1 IEGGIYSHYG
11 LAEGI
16 KHTLSLHP
24 SASLL
29 ENVELLLNID
39 GVSLSVSSKSCLWPI
54 MCSVADIP
62 NSVPFIVGCY
72 HGYSKPNSVDEYLSE
87 LIPELEELLEN
98 GLIINGRTLR
108 ISLKAFVCDAP
119 ARAFL
124 LGIKSHT
131 GYSCCGKCKVRG
143 EYIKGRVSLRGVLHE
158 PRTNDDFRRKK
169 DSTHNISDTPLVK
182 LPLDMV
188 VQFPFEYMHLVCL
201 GVTRKLIILWI
212 RGHLECRITPS
223 TMKHVSASLKALA
236 GFIPCEF
243 ARRPRALEEIDRW
256 KATELRQFLLYT
268 GPVVLSSVLDKKY
281 FQHFLLLHVSLRL
294 LVGAKT
300 CAQSQLRSYAGALL
314 KRFVRFFG
322 DLYGD
327 EQYSYNVHGLLHL
340 VDDSATF
347 GSLDNVSAFQF
358 ENYFHRMKGFISQG
372 NLPLQ
377 QLSRRLHEM
386 KENGTLGGR
395 SSVREAQATGTYVLT
410 DEHTDGP
417 VFLPPSAQFRKAT
430 FSGFTL
436 ASKTYNN
443 VCIISGS
450 VVQVQNIVK
459 DNDGCNMVIGQK
471 FENKRS
477 LYEFPCSSTK
487 MDVYA
492 VSGLSDT
499 MQWPLESVACK
510 CVLLPL
516 KQNSFAVLPLIHS
529 NEFPDNE
536 DL

>member
-1 IEGGIYSHYG
+1 
-11 LAEGI
+11 
-16 KHTLSLHP
+16 
-24 SASLL
+24 
-29 ENVELLLNID
+29 
-39 GVSLSVSSKSCLWPI
+39 

-98 GLIINGRTLR
+98 GLIINGRKLQ

-158 PRTNDDFRRKK
+158 PRTNDDFRRKN

-281 FQHFLLLHVSLRL
+281 FSIFFYFTYRFAFFSERRHVQK
-294 LVGAKT
+294 V
-300 CAQSQLRSYAGALL
+300 SYVA
-314 KRFVRFFG
+314 
-322 DLYGD
+322 
-327 EQYSYNVHGLLHL
+327 
-340 VDDSATF
+340 
-347 GSLDNVSAFQF
+347 
-358 ENYFHRMKGFISQG
+358 
-372 NLPLQ
+372 
-377 QLSRRLHEM
+377 
-386 KENGTLGGR
+386 
-395 SSVREAQATGTYVLT
+395 
-410 DEHTDGP
+410 
-417 VFLPPSAQFRKAT
+417 
-430 FSGFTL
+430 
-436 ASKTYNN
+436 
-443 VCIISGS
+443 
-450 VVQVQNIVK
+450 
-459 DNDGCNMVIGQK
+459 
-471 FENKRS
+471 
-477 LYEFPCSSTK
+477 
-487 MDVYA
+487 
-492 VSGLSDT
+492 
-499 MQWPLESVACK
+499 MQ
-510 CVLLPL
+510 
-516 KQNSFAVLPLIHS
+516 
-529 NEFPDNE
+529 
-536 DL
+536 